1 MSHEADNLQARGPIF
16 ICGPSRSGTAMVRAA
31 LNLHPLVHL
40 SGETHYFDDLRVA
53 LGTGGDG
60 ALTAEQVLQC
70 EAYLLALGHR
80 PYSHG
85 GDPDKGRVTRES
97 FRARVAELA
106 DGKPPTADQCLRA
119 YCELEAGHHGK
130 LIWGEKTPRHIFRI
144 DDILSAFPDA
154 RVICMIRDVRAV
166 VASYRDWK
174 NQGGFD
180 FNKDPGHK
188 ATLEADHQ
196 RAKQSYHPIII
207 ASLWNGAMKSALA
220 AQQRF
225 GKDRVRLQRFED
237 VVGDPDT
244 KMRELLDWL
253 ELPFDEAV
261 LDMPMSNSSYEKFTE
276 GRGVSKQPV
285 DRWKNKLT
293 GSEVAVIQRVS
304 GRLIDQLGYER
315 LPGASAASA
324 MKHYASFPVAVVRA
338 FRANRARMGNPL
350 KFLWR
355 RVRPMVSRLSAPRFQ
370 P

>member
-1 MSHEADNLQARGPIF
+1 MSEQSDSQPGQGPIF

-60 ALTAEQVLQC
+60 PLTPEQVEQC
-70 EAYLLALGHR
+70 EEYLLALGHR

-85 GDPDKGRVTRES
+85 GDPDKGRVSRED

-106 DGKPPTADQCLRA
+106 GGKAPTADQCLRA
-119 YCELEAGHHGK
+119 YCELEARHHGK
-130 LIWGEKTPRHIFRI
+130 TIWGEKTPRHIFRI

-154 RVICMIRDVRAV
+154 RVICMIRDPRAV

-180 FNKDPGHK
+180 FEKDPGHK
-188 ATLEADHQ
+188 ETLEADHQ
-196 RAKQSYHPIII
+196 RAKKSYHPIII
-207 ASLWNGAMKSALA
+207 ASLWNGAMRSALA
-220 AQQRF
+220 AEERF
-225 GKDRVRLQRFED
+225 GKDRVRLERFED

-244 KMRELLDWL
+244 EMRALLEWL
-253 ELPFDEAV
+253 ALPFDPAV

-285 DRWKNKLT
+285 DRWKSKLAP
-293 GSEVAVIQRVS
+293 GEIAVIQRVS
-304 GRLIDQLGYER
+304 GKVIDRLGYER
-315 LPGASAASA
+315 MRGASLGSSL
-324 MKHYASFPVAVVRA
+324 KHYASFPMAVVRA
-338 FRANRARMGNPL
+338 FQANRARMGNPM

-355 RVRPMVSRLSAPRFQ
+355 RLRPMLGS
-370 P
+370 

>member
-1 MSHEADNLQARGPIF
+1 MSEQAGNTGDQGPIF

-60 ALTAEQVLQC
+60 PLSGAQVAQC
-70 EAYLLALGHR
+70 EEYLLALGHR

-85 GDPDKGRVTRES
+85 GDPDKGRIARQD
-97 FRARVAELA
+97 FRDLVSDLSG
-106 DGKPPTADQCLRA
+106 DQPPTADLCLRA
-119 YCELEAGHHGK
+119 YCELEARHHNK
-130 LIWGEKTPRHIFRI
+130 VIWGEKTPRHIFRI
-144 DDILSAFPDA
+144 DDILAAFPDA

-180 FNKDPGHK
+180 FEKDPGHK

-196 RAKQSYHPIII
+196 RAKRSYHPIII

-220 AQQRF
+220 AEARF

-253 ELPFDEAV
+253 GLPFDEAV
-261 LDMPMSNSSYEKFTE
+261 LEMPMSNSSYEKFTE
-276 GRGVSKQPV
+276 SGGVSKQPV
-285 DRWKNKLT
+285 DRWKSKLK
-293 GSEVAVIQRVS
+293 GGEVAVIQGVS
-304 GRLIDQLGYER
+304 GRLIDRLGYER
-315 LPGASAASA
+315 VKGASFASA
-324 MKHYASFPVAVVRA
+324 MKHYASFPMAVARA
-338 FRANRARMGNPL
+338 FQANRARMGNPM
-350 KFLWR
+350 KFVWR
-355 RVRPMVSRLSAPRFQ
+355 RLRPMLGG
-370 P
+370 